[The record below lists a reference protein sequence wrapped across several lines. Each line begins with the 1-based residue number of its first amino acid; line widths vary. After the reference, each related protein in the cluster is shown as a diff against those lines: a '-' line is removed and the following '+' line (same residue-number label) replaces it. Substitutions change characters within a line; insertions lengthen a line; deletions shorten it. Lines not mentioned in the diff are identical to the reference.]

1 MSDCEQKNLIT
12 VEWDGE
18 RHLFRAEYPFKM
30 YAAYGLTEA
39 DALGRLL
46 QIESVRNYLG
56 IEIKRK
62 SATEPEPGTARTVG
76 GPQ

>member
-39 DALGRLL
+39 DALGRL
-46 QIESVRNYLG
+46 G